1 MPRRPPGS
9 GEILAYMAP
18 GPRAPGPRAPGP
30 RAPGPR
36 APGPMYAITS
46 PARKWTCEF
55 CHKVGWG
62 GGKADHMRVK
72 HPAEAVIAR
81 VGRPSTKQKK

>member
-9 GEILAYMAP
+9 GGILAYMAP

-30 RAPGPR
+30 
-36 APGPMYAITS
+36 MYAIIS

>member
-9 GEILAYMAP
+9 GRILAYMAP
-18 GPRAPGPRAPGP
+18 GPRAPWP

-36 APGPMYAITS
+36 APGPMYAIIS

>member
-9 GEILAYMAP
+9 GGILAYMAP
-18 GPRAPGPRAPGP
+18 GPRAPWPRAPGP
-30 RAPGPR
+30 RPPGL
-36 APGPMYAITS
+36 MYAIIS

>member
-1 MPRRPPGS
+1 MPKKPPGS
-9 GEILAYMAP
+9 GGILAYMAP
-18 GPRAPGPRAPGP
+18 GPRAPWP

-36 APGPMYAITS
+36 APGPMYAIIS